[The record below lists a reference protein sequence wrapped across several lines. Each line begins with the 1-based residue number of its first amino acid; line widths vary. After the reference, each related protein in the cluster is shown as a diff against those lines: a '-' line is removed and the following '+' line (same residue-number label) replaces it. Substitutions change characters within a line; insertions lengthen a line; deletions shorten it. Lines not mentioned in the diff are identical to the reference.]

1 MTEWGE
7 ISKTLKP
14 VVDEAVEKMGMELID
29 LKVEIIEKVSEI
41 AESMEEFNKDMGF
54 EEFVKMRNEQKMK
67 ARSGGN

>member
-1 MTEWGE
+1 M
-7 ISKTLKP
+7 
-14 VVDEAVEKMGMELID
+14 VDEAVEKMGMELID

>member
-1 MTEWGE
+1 VTEWGE

-14 VVDEAVEKMGMELID
+14 AVDEAVEKMGMDLID

-54 EEFVKMRNEQKMK
+54 AEFVQMKNEQKMK
-67 ARSGGN
+67 AQNVGN